1 MSPLLTVFEQ
11 KLIPWTLE
19 GLGKRLVVAR
29 PVLKKSDVP
38 SDVAIASTKIP
49 GKRVIMRNKRF
60 YAGQR
65 IYYANWPEAK
75 MHELDVPSLICV
87 MKGVVDFQAGKYII
101 TCDAGHFIFL
111 PPRTPIN
118 KFAAHSFGET
128 QKGKIY
134 SSSLLQMNLYRDSIH
149 CMIHN
154 CRNEKITGDP
164 AANCLIRHPQS
175 VQTFRLFAEEISSP
189 KSNLV
194 LSGHLLSALFLGM
207 SREIADGHQLSSAIQ
222 TPDHPHVPK
231 SVQEIRDYMRTHL
244 HEGLTIEKV
253 ARAMYISPSQF
264 THHIRKASG
273 QSFVEM
279 LTECRISEAKFL
291 LRESQWSVITIAEQ
305 LGFKSATYFGAFFRR
320 HVGVAPGFY
329 RKSPD
334 IPKIQ
339 RKS

>member
-1 MSPLLTVFEQ
+1 MSPLLPVFHQ
-11 KLIPWTLE
+11 KLVPWAQE
-19 GLGKRLVVAR
+19 GLERRLILAR

-38 SDVAIASTKIP
+38 SDVAIAAAKIP

-65 IYYANWPEAK
+65 VYYANWPEAK

-87 MKGVVDFQAGKYII
+87 LNGVVDFQAGKYVI
-101 TCDAGHFIFL
+101 TCKVGHFIFL

-128 QKGKIY
+128 GKIY
-134 SSSLLQMNLYRDSIH
+134 SCSLLQMNLYRDSIH

-154 CRNEKITGDP
+154 CRNEKIMGDP

-175 VQTFRLFAEEISSP
+175 VQTFRLFVDELSSP

-207 SREIADGHQLSSAIQ
+207 SREIADGHQLSSAMQ
-222 TPDHPHVPK
+222 TPDHPSVPK
-231 SVQEIRDYMRTHL
+231 SIQEIRDYIRTHL

-264 THHIRKASG
+264 THYIREASG
-273 QSFVEM
+273 QSFVEI

-291 LRESQWSVITIAEQ
+291 LQESQWSVITIAEQ
-305 LGFKSATYFGAFFRR
+305 LGFRSATYFGAFFRR
-320 HVGVAPGFY
+320 YVGVSPGFY
-329 RKSPD
+329 RKDPET
-334 IPKIQ
+334 PKIQ
-339 RKS
+339 RK